1 MQVRHERGV
10 EPCRRVRSRDRA
22 SQMRDAGP
30 QHRVG
35 QQPDAAELD
44 EHRGVAEPGDP
55 VGAGGQVAASSR

>member
-1 MQVRHERGV
+1 
-10 EPCRRVRSRDRA
+10 
-22 SQMRDAGP
+22 MRDAGP

-55 VGAGGQVAASSR
+55 VGAGGQIAASSR